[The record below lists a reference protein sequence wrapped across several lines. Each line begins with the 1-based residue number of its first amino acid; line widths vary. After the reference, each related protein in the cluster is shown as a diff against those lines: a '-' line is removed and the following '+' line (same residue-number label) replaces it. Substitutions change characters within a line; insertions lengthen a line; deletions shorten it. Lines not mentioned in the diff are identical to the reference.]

1 QAHNRYLAAWKQLAA
16 AMGVPGMPLTE
27 LAGRADAAIP
37 LYQYEKLLAYV
48 LANHT
53 DVLTALAGEEKG
65 RQLLRL
71 AQLTPVPDLSVFV
84 SVVDDQSPPGP
95 PRAVAS
101 LQVGVPVPFF
111 DRNQGAIYQAQ
122 SNLVRASEEPH
133 RVRADLTGRL
143 AEAFERYQ
151 SNRALVAM
159 YARE

>member
-1 QAHNRYLAAWKQLAA
+1 
-16 AMGVPGMPLTE
+16 
-27 LAGRADAAIP
+27 
-37 LYQYEKLLAYV
+37 
-48 LANHT
+48 
-53 DVLTALAGEEKG
+53 

-159 YARE
+159 YAREIIPNQVRAFRAVLARHNVEGGEKGVTYLDLVTAEQALVGVITTYLGVLRDQWTAVV